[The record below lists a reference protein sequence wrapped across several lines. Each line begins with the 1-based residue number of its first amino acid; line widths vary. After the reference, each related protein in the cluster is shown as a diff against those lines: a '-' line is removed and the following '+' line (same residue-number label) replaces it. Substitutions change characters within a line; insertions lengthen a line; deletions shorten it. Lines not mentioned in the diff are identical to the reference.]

1 MSDASPAAAAA
12 ENAKDLE
19 DAIRTCVRRFY
30 GKARQDALLGPVFN
44 AHVTDWEHH
53 FARIDD
59 FWSHVLLGTKRYSGH
74 PYPLHVQLPVRP
86 EHFPRWV
93 ALFEETANETL
104 PLELAA
110 TAIAK
115 ARMMAASFQAGIFPF
130 KDAGGQPSRVPAP
143 PTSARS

>member
-1 MSDASPAAAAA
+1 MSDTVAAAPTSDSPEAV
-12 ENAKDLE
+12 EE
-19 DAIRTCVRRFY
+19 AIRTLVRRFY

-44 AHVTDWEHH
+44 THVTDWEHH

-74 PYPLHVQLPVRP
+74 PYPLHVQLPIKL

-104 PLELAA
+104 APHLAEQV
-110 TAIAK
+110 IAK
-115 ARMMAASFQAGIFPF
+115 AHMMAASFQAGIFPF
-130 KDAGGQPSRVPAP
+130 KDANGRPSRVAP
-143 PTSARS
+143 PRG